1 VRSRGPRRR
10 RPRTSRR
17 VPRLPRNFSRRAGL
31 PPRQR
36 PRPCQAPRLPRS
48 FGETSHRLRRA
59 PHPRRLRRRQRPCRR
74 PPPAAPRCR
83 EDQARR
89 RLQRRINLRRQH
101 RPPAAPRCRRD
112 QARRR
117 RQRPINPRL
126 RRSPAEL
133 PVHPCSVANPRRHL
147 AALRPRIQ
155 RHRRSPS
162 RSRPRRPRRRP

>member
-1 VRSRGPRRR
+1 VRSRGPRRHRR
-10 RPRTSRR
+10 RPRTSLRA
-17 VPRLPRNFSRRAGL
+17 PRLPRNFSRRAGL

-36 PRPCQAPRLPRS
+36 PPPCQAPRLPRRLRAQRLPRR
-48 FGETSHRLRRA
+48 FVGTSHRLRRA
-59 PHPRRLRRRQRPCRR
+59 PHPRRSRPARQRRCRRR
-74 PPPAAPRCR
+74 PR
-83 EDQARR
+83 
-89 RLQRRINLRRQH
+89 
-101 RPPAAPRCRRD
+101 AAPRCRRD

-117 RQRPINPRL
+117 RQRRINLRL

-133 PVHPCSVANPRRHL
+133 PVRPCSVANPRRHL